1 MYKQGDIIV
10 VKFPF
15 TDGSEFVKRPALII
29 SNDTV
34 NSTGD
39 YLVVQITSKFNNDEF
54 SILIKNNDCLHQLQ
68 LESYIRV
75 HKIFTHNKSLIISKI
90 TEAKPIFFQAVR
102 TKICSLLK

>member
-34 NSTGD
+34 
-39 YLVVQITSKFNNDEF
+39 
-54 SILIKNNDCLHQLQ
+54 IKNNDCLHQLQ

-75 HKIFTHNKSLIISKI
+75 HKIFTLNKSLIISKI